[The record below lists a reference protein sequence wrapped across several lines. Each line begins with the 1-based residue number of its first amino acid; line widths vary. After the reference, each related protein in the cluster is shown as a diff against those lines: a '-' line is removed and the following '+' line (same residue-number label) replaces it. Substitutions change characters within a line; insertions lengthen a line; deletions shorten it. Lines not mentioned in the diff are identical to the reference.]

1 MDINQAIHEEL
12 TGANSTTGTPLSVEI
27 NGQKITFNSPEE
39 LNQNLQEALNSVG
52 NEYRQMKQQL
62 AEYQAG
68 LNTNP
73 GQTVESDDSAD
84 TGKFSQARYIEL
96 LHDNALE
103 AAEYVDSHRYGI
115 KEKPS
120 EYIKQTLRQ
129 SEQLREESEVNR
141 WIRLHPEFPGGEYA
155 GKLDKTRQSMG
166 LPMTAENLEAAY
178 QRAIQTN
185 VIPDFKTIAYLN
197 QYKQHLLNDI
207 QSKGGQLPE
216 EYHQN
221 IPQTQQFQAPPQS
234 RPTTFTPPP
243 SMPRPGGGQ
252 INVND
257 EASLEQLSLTQ
268 LEAILKRAGAL

>member
-12 TGANSTTGTPLSVEI
+12 TGNETTQSSPLSVEI

-68 LNTNP
+68 LNQNP
-73 GQTVESDDSAD
+73 GQTVDTDDSAD

-96 LHDNALE
+96 LRDNALE

-141 WIRLHPEFPGGEYA
+141 WIRLHPEFPGGEHA
-155 GKLDKTRQSMG
+155 GKLDKVRQSLG
-166 LPMTAENLEAAY
+166 LPMTAENLEVAY

-207 QSKGGQLPE
+207 QSKGGQLPD
-216 EYHQN
+216 EYQQN
-221 IPQTQQFQAPPQS
+221 IPQQQFQAPPQ
-234 RPTTFTPPP
+234 RPSNFTPPP

-252 INVND
+252 IDVNN